1 MGIDPSPIRL
11 TIHSMTK
18 SKTKS
23 RLIRPSAAKTAREVA
38 RIGEIERKIAGLEAR
53 LAAIESEPKQKSV
66 THFAQ

>member
-1 MGIDPSPIRL
+1 
-11 TIHSMTK
+11 MTK